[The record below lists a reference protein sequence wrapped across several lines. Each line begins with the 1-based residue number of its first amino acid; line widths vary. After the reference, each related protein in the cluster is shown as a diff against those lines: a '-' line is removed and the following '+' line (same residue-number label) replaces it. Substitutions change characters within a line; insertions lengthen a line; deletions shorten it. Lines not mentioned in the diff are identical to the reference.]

1 MLTAKGQYEHYENS
15 FPNGITETWHYEGD
29 SYENCL
35 LTIVFQADYTLKA
48 RVHFQDNRLVR
59 FDYHIDESLHG
70 SYYIENG
77 KLKVKRTLPYNTYLE
92 DSLVWSDIA
101 VLDLPFLSCKSHT
114 ILHLNAHGI
123 APTFAPILRSGDRA
137 GDFAKKSV
145 KFIAYNTVSL
155 NQTVYSTKQY
165 QYVRDYWL
173 NEQDV
178 VMRMRDNQYEVI
190 LVEYN
195 P

>member
-1 MLTAKGQYEHYENS
+1 MLIAKGQYEHYENAV
-15 FPNGITETWHYEGD
+15 PNGITEIWHYEGD
-29 SYENCL
+29 SRENCL
-35 LTIVFQADYTLKA
+35 LNIVFQADYMLNAT
-48 RVHFQDNRLVR
+48 VHFKNSQLVR
-59 FDYHIDESLHG
+59 FEYHVDESLHG
-70 SYYIENG
+70 SYHIENG

-92 DSLVWSDIA
+92 DSLVWSDNA

-114 ILHLNAHGI
+114 ILHLNTHSI

-145 KFIAYNTVSL
+145 KFIAYNTMTL
-155 NQTVYSTKQY
+155 NKTVYSVKQY
-165 QYVRDYWL
+165 QYLRDYWL
-173 NEQDV
+173 NGQNV
-178 VMRMRDNQYEVI
+178 VMRMRDNQYEII